1 MLTIVSH
8 QGATMNKYFSSRLK
22 ELREYHGL
30 SQAELADKLS
40 ISRGSISFYENNSR
54 VPDIDVLFSLC
65 KYFSVTSDYLL
76 GLSDDPEEKPT
87 ATKDLGLSYAAVDRL
102 LAWNTRYP
110 DGKTGL
116 SALSQLIVHSEFFH
130 LLLQAQELF
139 LFAGSE
145 ATFTSSSRYPPDDL
159 RKKANE
165 KGWQLI
171 SNGAFSN
178 IIVSYLKDDFGKIL
192 SEIVSY
198 ENQNAVKRFCPD
210 NGKYLVT
217 SAEDMQKFMEYRKKL
232 EQTLDQGG
240 GKSNN
245 QDPTSPEKAET
256 DK

>member
-1 MLTIVSH
+1 
-8 QGATMNKYFSSRLK
+8 MNKYFSSRLK
-22 ELREYHGL
+22 KLREDHGL

-65 KYFSVTSDYLL
+65 KYFSVTSDYLI

-116 SALSQLIVHSEFFH
+116 SALSRLIIHSEFFH

-139 LFAGSE
+139 LFAGSG
-145 ATFTSSSRYPPDDL
+145 AIFTFSSRYPPDDL
-159 RKKANE
+159 RKMANE
-165 KGWQLI
+165 NGWQLI
-171 SNGAFSN
+171 SNGAYSD

-198 ENQNAVKRFCPD
+198 EDRKAAERFRPDVK
-210 NGKYLVT
+210 KYLVT
-217 SAEDMQKFMEYRKKL
+217 PAEGIQMFMEYRKKL
-232 EQTLDQGG
+232 EQTLDQTEE
-240 GKSNN
+240 KSDN
-245 QDPTSPEKAET
+245 QDPIPPEKEET